1 MSVQQRRLCGVF
13 EHLTAHSFLRAT
25 PASSLTHTPSPI
37 PVLSSTPFLQPLHIA
52 ALRGHTEAIQTLLD
66 AGLSPSARSSR
77 GWTPLD
83 EACAGRSMAAAR
95 LLQRA
100 LLAEVKGEMKAKR
113 GQLLDT
119 MRSMPDYSLQV
130 RRCGGFAVAW
140 CVCSIMCL
148 CGCNAQYARLLAAGA
163 AVQGFAAL
171 WRFCWS
177 CA

>member
-1 MSVQQRRLCGVF
+1 VL
-13 EHLTAHSFLRAT
+13 HIHIL
-25 PASSLTHTPSPI
+25 I
-37 PVLSSTPFLQPLHIA
+37 PVLQPLHIA
-52 ALRGHTEAIQTLLD
+52 ALRGHTEAIQAILD

-113 GQLLDT
+113 AQLLDT

-130 RRCGGFAVAW
+130 RVVACTLPQKW
-140 CVCSIMCL
+140 
-148 CGCNAQYARLLAAGA
+148 GA
-163 AVQGFAAL
+163 AAVHVLVVGWGGVHTGA
-171 WRFCWS
+171 
-177 CA
+177 